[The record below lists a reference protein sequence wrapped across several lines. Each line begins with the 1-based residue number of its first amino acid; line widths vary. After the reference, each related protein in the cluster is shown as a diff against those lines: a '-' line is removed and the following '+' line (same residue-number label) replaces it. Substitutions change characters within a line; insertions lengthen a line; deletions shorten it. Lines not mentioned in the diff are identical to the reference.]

1 MSAQAFSPAEAAA
14 LVDLPEGRVRKEIE
28 HGFFE
33 KRGRG
38 RRPSL
43 GFEAL
48 VFLRAVQLMELELRV
63 DDRKKVLKS
72 IRNALVHSRP
82 PETVEL
88 SSVLRLA
95 LGPIVRELTEKVAA
109 FDAWKKKLV
118 IRDDILGGEPVFP
131 GSRLAVRHVGGL
143 MERGESSEA
152 IIEDYPYLDEQDL
165 KFAALFSR
173 AYARVGRPR
182 ATDQAAPR

>member
-1 MSAQAFSPAEAAA
+1 MATQVFSPAEAAA
-14 LVDLPEGRVRKEIE
+14 LVDLPERRVRKEIE

-33 KRGRG
+33 KLERG

-63 DDRKKVLKS
+63 DDRMKVLRS
-72 IRNALVHSRP
+72 IRNAFVHGRL

-95 LGPIVRELTEKVAA
+95 LGPIVRELTEKVEA

-131 GSRLAVRHVGGL
+131 ESRLAVRHVGGL
-143 MERGESSEA
+143 VERGESPEA

-173 AYARVGRPR
+173 AYPRVGRPR
-182 ATDQAAPR
+182 ATDQAVAR

>member
-1 MSAQAFSPAEAAA
+1 MSTPAFSPAEAAA
-14 LVDLPEGRVRKEIE
+14 LVDLPERRVRKEIE
-28 HGFFE
+28 HGLI
-33 KRGRG
+33 KKTAKGK
-38 RRPSL
+38 RPSV

-48 VFLRAVQLMELELRV
+48 VFLRAVQLMDLDLRV
-63 DDRKKVLKS
+63 DDRMKVLKS
-72 IRNALVHSRP
+72 IRNALVHGRR

-95 LGPIVRELTEKVAA
+95 LGPIVRELTERLEA

-118 IRDDILGGEPVFP
+118 VRDDVLGGEPVFP
-131 GSRLAVRHVGGL
+131 ESRLAVRHVGGL
-143 MERGESSEA
+143 MERGESPEV

-173 AYARVGRPR
+173 AYPRVGRPR
-182 ATDQAAPR
+182 ATDQAAAR